1 MSLLAEK
8 AILTTSWCAV
18 YAFAIKQ
25 GGHQQFEIGV
35 VYKVD
40 QKWVFVTLQYIQN
53 IYQELQK
60 VTQTES
66 QMAKKSDIQM
76 TKLNLKYWCNPGDTF
91 SVLPAVKYRV
101 LQN

>member
-25 GGHQQFEIGV
+25 GGHQEFEIGV

-40 QKWVFVTLQYIQN
+40 KKWFFVTYISRKY
-53 IYQELQK
+53 I
-60 VTQTES
+60 
-66 QMAKKSDIQM
+66 KSSKD
-76 TKLNLKYWCNPGDTF
+76 LEG
-91 SVLPAVKYRV
+91 
-101 LQN
+101 

>member
-25 GGHQQFEIGV
+25 GGHQEFEIGV

-40 QKWVFVTLQYIQN
+40 KKWFFVTYISRKY
-53 IYQELQK
+53 I
-60 VTQTES
+60 
-66 QMAKKSDIQM
+66 KSSKDLEGQAEGHIDR
-76 TKLNLKYWCNPGDTF
+76 KPNG
-91 SVLPAVKYRV
+91 
-101 LQN
+101 

>member
-25 GGHQQFEIGV
+25 GGHQEFEIGV

-40 QKWVFVTLQYIQN
+40 QKWFFVTYISRKWTILNNKPLNQVN
-53 IYQELQK
+53 QSKQK
-60 VTQTES
+60 
-66 QMAKKSDIQM
+66 KWPKSIIC
-76 TKLNLKYWCNPGDTF
+76 K
-91 SVLPAVKYRV
+91 
-101 LQN
+101 

>member
-25 GGHQQFEIGV
+25 GGHQEFEIGV

-40 QKWVFVTLQYIQN
+40 QKWFFVTHIYLENISRAPKIQKAR
-53 IYQELQK
+53 QK
-60 VTQTES
+60 V
-66 QMAKKSDIQM
+66 I
-76 TKLNLKYWCNPGDTF
+76 
-91 SVLPAVKYRV
+91 
-101 LQN
+101 

>member
-25 GGHQQFEIGV
+25 GGHQEIEIGV

-40 QKWVFVTLQYIQN
+40 QKWFFIAKIPQSSKDPEGWVEGHIGRKPDGY
-53 IYQELQK
+53 K
-60 VTQTES
+60 VRYL
-66 QMAKKSDIQM
+66 D
-76 TKLNLKYWCNPGDTF
+76 D
-91 SVLPAVKYRV
+91 
-101 LQN
+101 

>member
-25 GGHQQFEIGV
+25 GGHQEFEIGV

-40 QKWVFVTLQYIQN
+40 QKWFFVTYISRKY
-53 IYQELQK
+53 I
-60 VTQTES
+60 
-66 QMAKKSDIQM
+66 KSSKD
-76 TKLNLKYWCNPGDTF
+76 LEG
-91 SVLPAVKYRV
+91 
-101 LQN
+101 